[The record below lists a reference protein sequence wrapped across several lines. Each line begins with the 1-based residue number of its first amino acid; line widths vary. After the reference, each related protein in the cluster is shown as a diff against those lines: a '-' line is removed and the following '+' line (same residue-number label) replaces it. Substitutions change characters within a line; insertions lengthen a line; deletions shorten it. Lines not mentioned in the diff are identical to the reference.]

1 MPRPVRKAVFPVAGL
16 GTRSLPA
23 TKSVPKEMLTVV
35 DRPIIQYAVD
45 EARAAGIE
53 LFIFIT
59 SRGKTAIEDH
69 FDQQFELYHTLER
82 RGKEAQLAEA
92 RGSELPT
99 GQFCFVRQP
108 EPMGLGHAVWCARHI
123 IGDDPFA
130 VLLPDEVF
138 LSRTPLL
145 KQMMET
151 YDDVGGNVV
160 AVREVE
166 PLLTARY
173 GILDP
178 AGAGD
183 GIVVPARGMVE
194 KPKPEEAPSTLSIVG
209 RYLLQA
215 QVLDRLDAAVE
226 GAVAGAGGEIQLTD
240 AMAETIGEQ
249 PFHGMRFEGERYD
262 CGDRA
267 DFVAANLAFALS
279 RSDLQEPVRE
289 AAQRMLDA
297 GVAEPRKRAI

>member
-1 MPRPVRKAVFPVAGL
+1 MPQPVRKAVFPVAGL

-23 TKSVPKEMLTVV
+23 TKSVPKEMMTVV

-69 FDQQFELYHTLER
+69 FDQQFELYHTLQQ
-82 RGKEAQLAEA
+82 RGKDAQLAEA

-145 KQMMET
+145 QQMIET
-151 YDDVGGNVV
+151 YNDVGGNVV

-166 PLLTARY
+166 PALTSRY

-194 KPKPEEAPSTLSIVG
+194 KPAPADAPSTLSIVG
-209 RYLLQA
+209 RYLLQPD
-215 QVLDRLDAAVE
+215 VLDHLDQAVK

-240 AMAETIGEQ
+240 AMAKTLGGH

-267 DFVAANLAFALS
+267 DFVAANLAFALARTDIES
-279 RSDLQEPVRE
+279 PVR
-289 AAQRMLDA
+289 AAAHRMLDS
-297 GVAEPRKRAI
+297 GVAGPQKQAV

>member
-1 MPRPVRKAVFPVAGL
+1 MPPPVRKAVFPVAGL

-69 FDQQFELYHTLER
+69 FDQQFELYYTLER
-82 RGKEAQLAEA
+82 RGKEDQLAEA
-92 RGSELPT
+92 RGSELPI
-99 GQFCFVRQP
+99 GQACFVRQP

-123 IGDDPFA
+123 IGDEPFA

-138 LSRTPLL
+138 LAQTPLL
-145 KQMMET
+145 QQMMQT
-151 YDDVGGNVV
+151 YRQVGGNVV

-166 PLLTARY
+166 PSLTSRY

-178 AGAGD
+178 AGHGD
-183 GIVVPARGMVE
+183 GAVVPARGMVE
-194 KPKPEEAPSTLSIVG
+194 KPRPEDAPSTLSIVG
-209 RYLLQA
+209 RYILQPA
-215 QVLDRLDAAVE
+215 VLDHLE
-226 GAVAGAGGEIQLTD
+226 GAVAGSGGEIQLTD
-240 AMAETIGEQ
+240 AMAKTIGSQ

-267 DFVAANLAFALS
+267 DFVAANLAFALA
-279 RSDLQEPVRE
+279 RPELQEPVRS
-289 AAQRMLDA
+289 AAQKMLTTE
-297 GVAEPRKRAI
+297 VPEIRKRAV

>member
-23 TKSVPKEMLTVV
+23 TKSVPKEMMTVV

-69 FDQQFELYHTLER
+69 FDQQFELYHTLQQ
-82 RGKEAQLAEA
+82 RGKQAQLAEA

-123 IGDDPFA
+123 IGDEPFA

-145 KQMMET
+145 KQMIET
-151 YDDVGGNVV
+151 YDEVGGNVV

-166 PLLTARY
+166 PSLTARY

-178 AGAGD
+178 AGGGD

-194 KPKPEEAPSTLSIVG
+194 KPAPTEAPSTLSIVG
-209 RYLLQA
+209 RYLLQSD
-215 QVLDRLDAAVE
+215 VLDCLDDAVA
-226 GAVAGAGGEIQLTD
+226 GAIAGAGGEIQLTD
-240 AMAETIGEQ
+240 AMARTIGGQ

-279 RSDLQEPVRE
+279 RSDLQEPVRD
-289 AAQRMLDA
+289 AARQMLDGGA
-297 GVAEPRKRAI
+297 AEPKKRAV